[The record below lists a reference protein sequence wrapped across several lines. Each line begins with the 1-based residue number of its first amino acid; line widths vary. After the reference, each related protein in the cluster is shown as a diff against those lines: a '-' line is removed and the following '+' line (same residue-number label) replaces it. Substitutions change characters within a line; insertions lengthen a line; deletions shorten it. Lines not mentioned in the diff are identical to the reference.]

1 MSRAATEK
9 PHRTGVLNCDVE
21 DAALAGLSDENDV
34 RGRARI
40 SCLVNKDDMSLKSD
54 QENWTYTPILLIT
67 DGTRVKSRAQHL
79 TGIVKIALCSRVKRA
94 IEMELQNIA
103 DVCGCRVG
111 VEYEAGL
118 TSVNNDG
125 LCDNS
130 GCNNCEKG
138 H

>member
-21 DAALAGLSDENDV
+21 DAA
-34 RGRARI
+34 
-40 SCLVNKDDMSLKSD
+40 
-54 QENWTYTPILLIT
+54 TPILLIT